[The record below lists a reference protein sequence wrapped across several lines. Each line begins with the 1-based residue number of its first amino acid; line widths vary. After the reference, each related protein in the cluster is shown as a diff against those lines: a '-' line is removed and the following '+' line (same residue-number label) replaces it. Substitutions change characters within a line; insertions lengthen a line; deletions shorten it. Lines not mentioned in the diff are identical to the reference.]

1 MAVLNITPDS
11 FSDGGQLFDGGV
23 KIDAVIDQAAR
34 FIEAGAHI
42 LDVGGESTRPGADP
56 VPEHLELERVVPVIE
71 ALSNRFECILSVD
84 TSTPEVMRQS
94 AEQGA
99 HCINDVRALTRD
111 DALEVAASTGLPVCL
126 MHMQGTPQTMQNAPT
141 YDDPVRAVLDWL
153 MQRVAACLQAGFEHD
168 QVALD
173 PGFGFGK
180 TLAHNLAIFQNLGAF
195 VDTGHPVMV
204 GVSRKTMIGEL
215 TGQPVE
221 QRAVGSAVAAALA
234 VQSGVQV
241 VRVHDVEATRD
252 ALAVWQGISQGM
264 Q

>member
-1 MAVLNITPDS
+1 
-11 FSDGGQLFDGGV
+11 
-23 KIDAVIDQAAR
+23 VIDRAAR
-34 FIEAGAHI
+34 FIQAGAHI
-42 LDVGGESTRPGADP
+42 LDIGGESTRPGADP
-56 VPEHLELERVVPVIE
+56 VPEQLELERVVPVVE
-71 ALSNRFECILSVD
+71 ALSSRFECVLSVD
-84 TSTPEVMRQS
+84 TSTPAVMRQS
-94 AEQGA
+94 ADQGA

-111 DALEVAASTGLPVCL
+111 GALEAAAASGLPVCL
-126 MHMQGTPQTMQNAPT
+126 MHMQGTPKTMQTAPT
-141 YDDPVRAVLDWL
+141 YDDPVRTVRHWL
-153 MQRVAACLQAGFEHD
+153 MQRVDACLNAGMNAD

-180 TLAHNLAIFQNLGAF
+180 TLAHNLAIFRNLRAF
-195 VDTGHPVMV
+195 VETGHPVMI
-204 GVSRKTMIGEL
+204 GVSRKRMIGEL

-252 ALAVWQGISQGM
+252 ALAVWQGISQGT